1 MSISEILFLVVI
13 FIANTFEAMT
23 GFAGTLLA
31 MPASMMLLGLY
42 EAKAIL
48 NIIAVIMCV
57 VIAVSNYKYINRS
70 ELGKI
75 LIFMLVGMVVGMS
88 LFERLSAD
96 FLLNIYAIIV
106 MFIAGK
112 NLLFKTKVKS
122 SPSFIHLLIVIIAG
136 VIHGMF
142 LSGGALLVVYA
153 LITLRDKYEFRAT
166 IAAVWVVLDTIMLA
180 NQFRLGYIDQQI
192 ITLTMYSIIPL
203 VCAVLLGNF
212 LHQYIKQRTF
222 FIITYILVFISGVS
236 LIVY

>member
-1 MSISEILFLVVI
+1 MSISELLFLVVI

-48 NIIAVIMCV
+48 NIIAVTMCV
-57 VIAVSNYKYINRS
+57 VIAFSNYTYINWR

-75 LIFMLVGMVVGMS
+75 LIFMLIGMVAGMIV
-88 LFERLSAD
+88 FEKLSAD
-96 FLLNIYAIIV
+96 FLLNVYAIIV
-106 MFIAGK
+106 MVIAGR
-112 NLLFKTKVKS
+112 NLFVNTKVKS
-122 SPSFIHLLIVIIAG
+122 KASFYHLLIVVIAG
-136 VIHGMF
+136 IIHGMF
-142 LSGGALLVVYA
+142 LSGSALLVVYA

-166 IAAVWVVLDTIMLA
+166 IAAVWVVLDSIMLV
-180 NQFRLGYIDQQI
+180 NQIRLGYVDRDI
-192 ITLTMYSIIPL
+192 ITLTLYSILPL
-203 VCAVLLGNF
+203 VGAVLLGNF

-222 FIITYILVFISGVS
+222 FIITYILVFVSGVS